1 MSCLIPNPAPVLLPS
16 LWSLHERVLAPAVPI
31 DWRIALSEPPLQ
43 AHVRQPGPGAPG
55 NPKSILQYL
64 GPGLITG
71 AADDDPS
78 GIATYSQVGAQFGL
92 GMLWTMLFSFPLMA
106 AMQEICARLGR
117 ITGGG
122 IAENLRKHYPKPVLY
137 GLVALLCLANIFNL
151 GADVTAMGAAAQ
163 LVFGGSLNAYAL
175 AFGLLSLVLQMYVP
189 YKRYVR
195 YLRWLTLTL
204 FAYVATAF
212 VVHVPWKSALHATL
226 VPSVSWT
233 ANYWMALVG
242 VLGTTISP
250 YLFFWQ
256 TSEEAEDVRLNKG
269 EQPLNKKPSQASGQ
283 FHRIAI
289 DTRVGMGFSN
299 LVAFFIILTTAVTLH
314 TAGAGNKI
322 QTSAD
327 AAKAL
332 QPLAGNL
339 AFLLF
344 AVGIIGTG
352 LLAVPVLAG
361 SAAYAVAETFRWR
374 ASLESTP
381 RQTPKFYVILAAATV
396 IGISLNF
403 LGMDPIH
410 ALFWSAVI
418 NGVVAVPLMVMLM
431 IMSANSAIVG
441 KFPLPAHLHIIGWI
455 ATGVMLLASLAFIVS
470 GVHGLF

>member
-1 MSCLIPNPAPVLLPS
+1 MSELSVKAELIEQRPVP
-16 LWSLHERVLAPAVPI
+16 
-31 DWRIALSEPPLQ
+31 
-43 AHVRQPGPGAPG
+43 PG
-55 NPKSILQYL
+55 NHASLLQSL

-78 GIATYSQVGAQFGL
+78 GIATYSQVGAQLGL
-92 GMLWTMLFSFPLMA
+92 SMLWTMLFSFPLMA
-106 AMQEICARLGR
+106 AIQEICARLGR
-117 ITGGG
+117 ITGAG
-122 IAENLRKHYPKPVLY
+122 IAENLRRHYPKPVLY
-137 GLVALLCLANIFNL
+137 GLVSLLCLANVFNL

-163 LVFGGSLNAYAL
+163 LVFGGSVNAYAL
-175 AFGLLSLVLQMYVP
+175 IFGLLSLLLQVYVP
-189 YKRYVR
+189 YKKYVC
-195 YLRWLTLTL
+195 YLRWLTLVL

-212 VVHVPWKSALHATL
+212 VVHVPWKMVVRATL
-226 VPSVSWT
+226 IPSLSWT
-233 ANYWMALVG
+233 ADYWMALVG

-256 TSEEAEDVRLNKG
+256 TSGEAEEVRVNPG
-269 EQPLNKKPSQASGQ
+269 ERPLNKKPSQAFEQ
-283 FHRIAI
+283 FRRIAI

-314 TAGAGNKI
+314 ASGGGKGI

-344 AVGIIGTG
+344 ALGVIGTG

-374 ASLESTP
+374 ASLESKLHEA
-381 RQTPKFYVILAAATV
+381 PKFYIVLAAATI

-403 LGMDPIH
+403 LGMDAIR

-431 IMSANSAIVG
+431 VMSANSTIIG
-441 KFPLPAHLHIIGWI
+441 KFPLPGYLHMIGWG
-455 ATGVMLLASLAFIVS
+455 ATVAMFLASLAFILS
-470 GVHGLF
+470 GVRGLF